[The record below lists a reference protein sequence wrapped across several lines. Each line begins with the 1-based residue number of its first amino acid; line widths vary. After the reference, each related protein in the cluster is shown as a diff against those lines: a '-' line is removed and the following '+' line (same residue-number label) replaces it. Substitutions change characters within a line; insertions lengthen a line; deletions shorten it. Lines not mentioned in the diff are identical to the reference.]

1 MGLLNIYKYQTT
13 KTVKLSDSFQVLIKL
28 NPNDYGKLDEKN
40 PYNKLMIQPP
50 ENGYLELLS
59 CTGVTPPSYK
69 FKSETMAYGNNLKTI
84 LIPDY
89 ESLEPLELEFFEYYE
104 TDVSGKQILMIN
116 ELVNLFLN
124 KLFDTEHFTYKLA
137 DFIPELIIKVFNND
151 FTKHILTYRFRDLK
165 LASYSKYDL
174 DYSSNDIAKWTL
186 TFSYM
191 SYQIYNPGDEDD
203 MLIAEND
210 DRIYSIND
218 ESEIEPAPDDAPTN
232 NNVASQT
239 PGAHNPYDR
248 SPVIDPSSEPA
259 YNADKKADATHE
271 DAMSAAGYDPNSE
284 SDSDMAN
291 TSTDGIE
298 PASNES
304 SSNERDAQDT
314 TPNTDGVEPSSNESS
329 SNEQDAQ
336 DTTPNTDGVD
346 PASSESSS
354 TDESYSNPEITT
366 ASAETP
372 VPEPV
377 AAEMKGNIEP
387 PAVDNEPSV
396 TTQAMLDNGNNSI
409 EYGNMV
415 ETTTDAE
422 KNNNAQSFVMEDP
435 GVHMHESNAKQN
447 GLKMSSNEILD
458 SAMNDIAELENKPES
473 APSREPD
480 QSSRNAMEA
489 SEQHNRASA
498 EEQAEQAGQ
507 IARERA
513 QAENN
518 EKPKVENKEKPK
530 VENNEKPKVEQPA
543 TQQPTFES
551 RAEYE
556 KAKAT
561 YEEGKQ
567 KAEDTGTRN
576 SISSYLEKHPIGDT
590 DEQLWYD
597 KHGQDLTNASIK
609 AAKESVKEYEQQNA
623 ATKQKLEQY
632 EAATS
637 NKSMN

>member
-40 PYNKLMIQPP
+40 PYNKLMIQPS

-104 TDVSGKQILMIN
+104 TDITGKQILMIN

-203 MLIAEND
+203 RLIVEND

-218 ESEIEPAPDDAPTN
+218 ESEVEPAPNDDPTN
-232 NNVASQT
+232 NIASQT

-248 SPVIDPSSEPA
+248 SPVIDPSSKSA

-271 DAMSAAGYDPNSE
+271 EAMSAASYDTNSE

-291 TSTDGIE
+291 TTIDDVE

-304 SSNERDAQDT
+304 SSNK
-314 TPNTDGVEPSSNESS
+314 
-329 SNEQDAQ
+329 QDAQ
-336 DTTPNTDGVD
+336 DTTPNTDSVD

-354 TDESYSNPEITT
+354 TDESYSNPEITS

-372 VPEPV
+372 APEPV

-518 EKPKVENKEKPK
+518 EKPKI
-530 VENNEKPKVEQPA
+530 ENNEKPKVEQPA

-567 KAEDTGTRN
+567 KAEDTGTKN
-576 SISSYLEKHPIGDT
+576 GISSYLEKHPINAT
-590 DEQLWYD
+590 NEQIWYD

-609 AAKESVKEYEQQNA
+609 AAAESVKEYEQQNA